1 MENFKGTKGKWWV
14 SGRDLMGEI
23 HIKIAKFDPT
33 DIKYQEH
40 KYNLLLTSKA
50 PEMLTEL
57 QSKLSF
63 IEHISMLIPSNEWTE
78 SFRDEFN
85 KEMHYLEKLIK
96 QATEL

>member
-50 PEMLTEL
+50 PEMLEMLQKIVKDFESDYVLDGVIVDSPYQWLQYRYKEAKKLIQESTEL
-57 QSKLSF
+57 
-63 IEHISMLIPSNEWTE
+63 
-78 SFRDEFN
+78 
-85 KEMHYLEKLIK
+85 
-96 QATEL
+96 